1 MNNVTL
7 TKIRK
12 LMTTLDT
19 ESTNLLVPMI
29 KEHRAFLN
37 HLAKTK
43 FKIGDK
49 VSFKNHEGV
58 IKKLN
63 RTKAV
68 CKTSEGL
75 WNVPMTMLEV
85 L

>member
-1 MNNVTL
+1 MNKVAL

-12 LMTTLDT
+12 LLATLDN
-19 ESTNLLVPMI
+19 ESTNLLIPMI
-29 KEHRAFLN
+29 KDHRTFLN
-37 HLAKTK
+37 HLAKTQ

-49 VSFKNHEGV
+49 VLFKNHTGI

-68 CKTSEGL
+68 CETSEGL